1 MNLTGASL
9 YSKATRNMKRRL
21 REPGGTLQPGDIDQ
35 QFKLVFIYPMLFDK
49 KLQGKYESTLRN
61 FIAVSMLKE
70 IFVSN
75 ALNIVA
81 MASKDYSLTDE
92 NGKNTD
98 VGTMVR
104 SYNMGFPGGSQKG
117 YSERTSS
124 PSPPFDNYE
133 LQRKI
138 QEKTAIIKKY
148 MVNDPRVKKLNPYVE
163 IITLDNL
170 IDVPVVVGTKA
181 FGIDSL
187 TLAYILT
194 AAIGLK
200 KPIGSAQGWSNIQ
213 YVFNVIK
220 NLKNEEAWTLLNNM
234 VEKKKETVKE
244 RILNWLDPD
253 HPKIGQAFDK
263 TYRTVAGGIERH
275 ITSRI
280 RTIQKFHK
288 KWVDPRV
295 PSRTPL
301 SRKGMPSE
309 KEFFKG
315 DAKGT
320 VYGENPDKPQEVL
333 SPIPRSTFVPQEG
346 MDILKV
352 VKSNLKEAELFFKFM
367 LDDELLR
374 TQFGLERSPGQ
385 ISTAIK
391 RVSNQANELKDL
403 TVHNF
408 LNYIGGNAEYMIRS
422 FFNILFPHETN
433 IDYPS
438 TKQENLDMNL
448 INNIDEV
455 TEQIFRAVEGTFA
468 EEGLDT
474 NRAKKMK
481 KICAG
486 SLERMLSKIEAK
498 SALLARYAIGTPL
511 FGPEEFARFTDVAM
525 SIGGDFDSIA
535 ESVQYQL
542 TTIINNVGP
551 IFSMA
556 DYTIQTAVDSFFT
569 AIVTRYGATYAN
581 SSLMRNKDS
590 DGNPLMF
597 RKSDISDYI
606 NSAMSHTTSMISG
619 LYYVSVAGSVCQY
632 VNYLDVEIE
641 TVKNDALDLPNYT
654 LVVPVETIAMIHA
667 AVVAKSWRGLVGEG
681 KEEATDLTDNYVKGI
696 VKFINKRLEIP
707 NLIVIDSQRGQVY
720 YKLQY
725 MTAVNKSNLRT
736 FETYVKNVM
745 QTELETSPY

>member
-1 MNLTGASL
+1 MNLTGVQL

-49 KLQGKYESTLRN
+49 KLQGKYENTLRN

-92 NGKNTD
+92 NGKHTD

-104 SYNMGFPGGSQKG
+104 SYNMGFPGGSQRG

-124 PSPPFDNYE
+124 PSPVDKYE

-138 QEKTAIIKKY
+138 EEKTAIIKKY
-148 MVNDPRVKKLNPYVE
+148 MANDPRVKKLNPYVE
-163 IITLDNL
+163 IITLENL
-170 IDVPVVVGTKA
+170 IDVPVIVGTKA
-181 FGIDSL
+181 FSVDSL

-200 KPIGSAQGWSNIQ
+200 KPIGGAQGWTNIQ

-220 NLKNEEAWTLLNNM
+220 RLKKEEAWTLLNNM
-234 VEKKKETVKE
+234 VDKKQETVKE

-263 TYRTVAGGIERH
+263 VYRTVSGGYERH
-275 ITSRI
+275 IKSRI
-280 RTIQKFHK
+280 DQVKRFGE

-301 SRKGMPSE
+301 SRKGMP
-309 KEFFKG
+309 KEEDFLKG
-315 DAKGT
+315 YAKNT
-320 VYGENPDKPQEVL
+320 VYGEDPEKQDTLAPV
-333 SPIPRSTFVPQEG
+333 PGSTFVPDEG
-346 MDILKV
+346 IDILKV
-352 VKSNLKEAELFFKFM
+352 VKDNLKDAELFFKFM
-367 LDDELLR
+367 LDDDLLR
-374 TQFGLERSPGQ
+374 TQFGLERTPGQ

-391 RVSNQANELKDL
+391 RVSKQSDELKDL

-422 FFNILFPHETN
+422 FFNILYPWETN
-433 IDYPS
+433 IDYPG
-438 TKQENLDMNL
+438 TKKEYLDKNL
-448 INNIDEV
+448 INNINEV
-455 TEQIFRAVEGTFA
+455 TGEIFEAVKGTFA
-468 EEGLDT
+468 GENLETG
-474 NRAKKMK
+474 RAKKMK
-481 KICAG
+481 KICTG
-486 SLERMLSKIEAK
+486 SLEKMLSKIEAK
-498 SALLARYAIGTPL
+498 SHLLAEKAIGTPTFDPRS
-511 FGPEEFARFTDVAM
+511 FGEFVTVAN

-542 TTIINNVGP
+542 TTVIDGVGP
-551 IFSMA
+551 IFA
-556 DYTIQTAVDSFFT
+556 AVDHVIQTAVDAFLS
-569 AIVTRYGATYAN
+569 AIVTRYWRDYSN
-581 SSLMRNKDS
+581 SSLMRNVDE
-590 DGNPLMF
+590 DNNPLMF
-597 RKSDISDYI
+597 RKTDI
-606 NSAMSHTTSMISG
+606 NSFVTSAKSHLTSMIQG

-632 VNYLDVEIE
+632 INYLDVEIE

-667 AVVAKSWRGLVGEG
+667 AVVAKSWRDLVNKG
-681 KEEATDLTDNYVKGI
+681 KEEATNLTDNYVKGV
-696 VKFINKRLEIP
+696 VKFINKRLDIP

-745 QTELETSPY
+745 QTELEASPY